1 MIKPRV
7 RKWLFIAAGVLAIGL
22 GTAGIFV
29 PLLPTTPFL
38 LVAAACFMRSSD
50 KLYRWLITHRWFGSY
65 IRNYREHKA
74 ITKQS
79 KVVTLVLLW
88 GTIGYTG
95 FAVVSSW
102 VLRIVLLIVVV
113 GVTIHVLSLRTLTKE
128 MTMGATSTDDV
139 DRE

>member
-1 MIKPRV
+1 MIKPRA
-7 RKWLFIAAGVLAIGL
+7 RKWLFVAAGVLALGL
-22 GTAGIFV
+22 GTAGILL

-38 LVAAACFMRSSD
+38 LIAAACFMRSSD

-102 VLRIVLLIVVV
+102 VLRIVLLIVAV
-113 GVTIHVLSLRTLTKE
+113 GVSIHVLSLRTLTEE
-128 MTMGATSTDDV
+128 MRMGTASPDDV
-139 DRE
+139 DKE